1 MNIPKIEIK
10 NILYATDLSETAL
23 KAFAYTVNLAC
34 LYNAR
39 ITILHTLAESPEVA
53 VKYIGK
59 EAWAEIKQRHVD
71 EARSA
76 LIGKRQQHKMV
87 QAVLKKFSDQVID
100 TLEDTQPVM
109 DDIIVVEG
117 KPEDQIL
124 RYAEEKNCDLI
135 VMGTRGHG
143 IIAEALIGSTARR
156 VIRAAKIPVFIVP
169 ITEK

>member
-10 NILYATDLSETAL
+10 KILYATDLSETAL
-23 KAFAYTVNLAC
+23 QAFAYTVNLAC
-34 LYNAR
+34 LYDAR
-39 ITILHTLAESPEVA
+39 ITILHTLHEAPDVA
-53 VKYIGK
+53 ARYIGK

-76 LIGKRQQHKMV
+76 LIGKRQQHKLV
-87 QAVLKKFSDQVID
+87 QAVLEQFSDQANEAF
-100 TLEDTQPVM
+100 EDCRPVV

-117 KPEDQIL
+117 KPEDEIL
-124 RYAEEKNCDLI
+124 RHAEEKNCDLI